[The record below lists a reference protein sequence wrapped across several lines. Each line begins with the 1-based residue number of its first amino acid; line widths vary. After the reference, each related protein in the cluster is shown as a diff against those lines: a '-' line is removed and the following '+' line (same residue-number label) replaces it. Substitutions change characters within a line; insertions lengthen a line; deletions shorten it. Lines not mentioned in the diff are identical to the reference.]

1 MTVPQRRDQELSRI
15 YSEGAWPEP
24 RRQIDEA
31 ILEASRR
38 AARARHPMLHRWG
51 PPLGLAAT
59 VVLGV
64 SLALLVTDNQSL
76 RDVSRLSDE
85 VPRTAPQKR
94 REAAAPVSR
103 ADSARGNEAEAK
115 PEPPPAPHELFSS
128 PMGSGEAKPVP
139 PPKAAP
145 PAAPSAPLAKRYV
158 PPPAGAKAPAPQP
171 PAAAKSPA
179 PQPLVGR
186 LAAPAS
192 DPQRAERIRRETNQ
206 LQENRE
212 ARDAAPATSA
222 PAQAQSPSPASVS
235 DVRGLVAP
243 SVARTPEAW
252 LDDIRKL
259 KTDGRNAD
267 AERELGEFRKRYPDF
282 RVPEDLR

>member
-1 MTVPQRRDQELSRI
+1 MTVPQRDHELSRI

-38 AARARHPMLHRWG
+38 SARARHPVLHRWG

-76 RDVSRLSDE
+76 REASRLSDE
-85 VPRTAPQKR
+85 APRSAPQKK
-94 REAAAPVSR
+94 REAAAPASR
-103 ADSARGNEAEAK
+103 ADTARGDAEAK
-115 PEPPPAPHELFSS
+115 PGAPPPPHELFSS
-128 PMGSGEAKPVP
+128 PMGPTEAKPAP
-139 PPKAAP
+139 AAKAAP
-145 PAAPSAPLAKRYV
+145 PASHPTPPASQPVPPAALAKR
-158 PPPAGAKAPAPQP
+158 PAAP

-192 DPQRAERIRRETNQ
+192 DPQRAERIRRETEQ

-212 ARDAAPATSA
+212 ARDSAPPASA
-222 PAQAQSPSPASVS
+222 PAQPQSPSSASVS

-243 SVARTPEAW
+243 AVARTPEAW
-252 LDDIRKL
+252 LDDIRRL
-259 KTDGRNAD
+259 KTAGRNAD